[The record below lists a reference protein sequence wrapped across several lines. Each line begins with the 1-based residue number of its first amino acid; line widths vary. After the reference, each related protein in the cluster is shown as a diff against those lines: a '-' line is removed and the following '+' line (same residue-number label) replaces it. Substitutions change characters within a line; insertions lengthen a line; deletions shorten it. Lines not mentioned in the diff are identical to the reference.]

1 MQVNAPS
8 TPANPPPD
16 AAGASAAPHLIRRFG
31 LLQSTAL
38 NMSNMIGIG
47 PFITIPALMSTMN
60 GGGPQ
65 CMLGWIVALVI
76 AIPDGL
82 IWAELG
88 AALPSAGGSYVY
100 LREGFGREKWGR
112 LLGFLFIWQ
121 FFLSGPMEVGSG
133 FIGMKQYLSYL
144 LADLRPGS
152 IRLIILGLGVVLFLL
167 LYRRITSIAKITV
180 SLWIGTMVTVGAVI
194 VSGIGH
200 FDRKL
205 AFDFPPGAFHFS
217 LGFIMGLGASARIGL
232 YDYLG
237 YYDICYLGEEVR
249 DPDKVIPRSIL
260 LSLFAVAV
268 IYLAMNFS
276 IIGVVPWR
284 SFVPVPDSGPAPIAS
299 MFMERIWGRRVA
311 LAFTFMIL
319 WTAFAC
325 IFALLLGYSRIPYA
339 AARDGCFFKR
349 FGQLHPTKDF
359 PHRSLVLVTALSL
372 AFSFIDLST
381 LIDALLTTR
390 ILVQFI
396 GQIGAVMLLRRVKP
410 ASEFPFRMWL
420 YPLPA
425 LIALAGWAFL
435 FWTTGF
441 WLKVG
446 GLIALFLGIL
456 VFLIWSR
463 AHKTW
468 PFQAGP
474 A

>member
-47 PFITIPALMSTMN
+47 PFITIPALMSTTN

-249 DPDKVIPRSIL
+249 DPGKVIPRSIL

-339 AARDGCFFKR
+339 AARDGCFFKQ
-349 FGQLHPTKDF
+349 FGQLHPTKGF
-359 PHRSLVLVTALSL
+359 PHRSLMLVTALSL

-441 WLKVG
+441 WLKAG

-468 PFQAGP
+468 PFQTGP
-474 A
+474 T